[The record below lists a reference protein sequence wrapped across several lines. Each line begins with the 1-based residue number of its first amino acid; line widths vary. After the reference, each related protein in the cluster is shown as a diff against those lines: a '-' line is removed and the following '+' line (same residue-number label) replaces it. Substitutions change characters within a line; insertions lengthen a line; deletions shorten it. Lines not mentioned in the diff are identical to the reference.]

1 MADDTTPQPAPVT
14 GSSGP
19 SVNAIR
25 IARPRKRFDT
35 ATGFGLFL
43 TGVGLYAIF
52 FADTA
57 TAVRFAGGSVLV
69 LAGGNMVYSACK
81 AKQPWLSKLGPLP

>member
-1 MADDTTPQPAPVT
+1 MSDHRASQPFY
-14 GSSGP
+14 
-19 SVNAIR
+19 
-25 IARPRKRFDT
+25 ARRMHRLLT
-35 ATGFGLFL
+35 AGFGLFL